1 MKNAKQMRAIT
12 LKNQKRNKRIKFNN
26 VISYIKQKA
35 VEGSFQYSTSFNEKE
50 FTEEELQNFSDFLTS
65 KGYDV
70 YFKYTGNI
78 KYIMH
83 IKW

>member
-26 VISYIKQKA
+26 VISYIKRKA